1 MNNRKQKNTPK
12 NKQQRNPQQ
21 PKRDVIPIPKPV
33 RMEVHLPEIP
43 NEDDFVTIPV
53 DEYTELV
60 SAYAILDAVIRVVKL
75 DSCGSYIKN
84 ELLRAVIGML
94 PEEKHDE

>member
-12 NKQQRNPQQ
+12 NKQQHNPQQ

-43 NEDDFVTIPV
+43 NEDDFVTIPL
-53 DEYTELV
+53 DEYATLISIATNMDILV
-60 SAYAILDAVIRVVKL
+60 RWAKAHSQYDKVQF
-75 DSCGSYIKN
+75 N
-84 ELLRAVIGML
+84 ELLLLLGADK
-94 PEEKHDE
+94 EEDK

>member
-12 NKQQRNPQQ
+12 NKQQHNPQQ

-43 NEDDFVTIPV
+43 SEDDFVTIPL
-53 DEYTELV
+53 DEYATLISIATNMDTLV
-60 SAYAILDAVIRVVKL
+60 RWAKAHSQYDKVQF
-75 DSCGSYIKN
+75 N
-84 ELLRAVIGML
+84 ELLLLLGA
-94 PEEKHDE
+94 EEEDK